1 VAANPAHLEAA
12 QAVVAALSRGVW
24 DNRFDLPRRA
34 VAPAE
39 LPPPVEVARAFYASH
54 LTPPDDSY
62 GLVLVRQLPADAG
75 SVFLVIGYNVESRWG
90 AAEIFSAEG
99 EWWASGALRVAA
111 VGWHDLDT
119 VRAAMIGLVEPMSL
133 IPRADVLEWLSQG
146 NMSESVGGRFIIFPG
161 DGDGR
166 TGRFILLDNS
176 TEVVPDFATVEEA
189 QAHAAALHAQS

>member
-1 VAANPAHLEAA
+1 MAAPAAHLAAA
-12 QAVVAALSRGVW
+12 QAVVAAFARAVM
-24 DNRFDLPRRA
+24 DRRFELPGRA

-62 GLVLVRQLPADAG
+62 GEVFVHQLAADAG
-75 SVFLVIGYNVESRWG
+75 SAFLVLGYNVESRWG

-99 EWWASGALRVAA
+99 EWWASGVFLAAA

-119 VRAAMIGLVEPMSL
+119 VRAAMIGLAEPKSL
-133 IPRADVLEWLSQG
+133 IPRAEVLEWLSDSY
-146 NMSESVGGRFIIFPG
+146 MSESVGGRFIIFPG

-166 TGRFILLDNS
+166 PGRFILLDNGK
-176 TEVVPDFATVEEA
+176 EAVPDFATVEDA
-189 QAHAAALHAQS
+189 RAHAATLHAQS